1 MKINLKDLPEG
12 YDLAAGCIIGI
23 SVLVVFFLLC
33 AMLVI
38 AVFNLYVMI

>member
-1 MKINLKDLPEG
+1 MKIDPKDLPDN

-38 AVFNLYVMI
+38 AVFNLYAMI